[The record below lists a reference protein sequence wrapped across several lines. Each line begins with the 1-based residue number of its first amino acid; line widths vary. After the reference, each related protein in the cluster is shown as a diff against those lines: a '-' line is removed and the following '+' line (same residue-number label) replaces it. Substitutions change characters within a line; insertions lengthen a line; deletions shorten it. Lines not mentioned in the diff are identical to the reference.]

1 MSWANKLK
9 TLCSKWFI
17 TREEYGRVVDYAI
30 VNNPDIIINIANPDR
45 LPVYLAKSYQ
55 SRYIF
60 DKENFTIGIGL
71 FDNEISIETIDG
83 SVILFF
89 LYLTIDTSIYP
100 YNCTLYVSTNDN
112 EEIIQEDSLTIEELL
127 NYDINVTISEPQ
139 ATTQQ

>member
-1 MSWANKLK
+1 MAWTDKLK
-9 TLCSKWFI
+9 ILCSKWFI
-17 TREEYGRVVDYAI
+17 TREEYGKVVDYAF
-30 VNNPDIIINIANPDR
+30 VDNPDIIINISNPDR
-45 LPVYLAKSYQ
+45 LPIYLDKSYQ

-71 FDNEISIETIDG
+71 FDNEFSIETIDG
-83 SVILFF
+83 SVSLFF

-100 YNCTLYVSTNDN
+100 YNCTLYVSMNN

-127 NYDINVTISEPQ
+127 NYDISVTISEPQ